1 MSYILLVVIFAFD
14 YFSSLGCCLLF
25 LFIGVVVQEES
36 PEINFVHQ
44 HWIIVC
50 LFVGVMGGSDVILFS
65 SINYD
70 KESSSSF
77 MMRRG
82 AGLVW
87 GWG

>member
-14 YFSSLGCCLLF
+14 YFPSLGCLLF
-25 LFIGVVVQEES
+25 LFIWVVVQEES

-65 SINYD
+65 INYD
-70 KESSSSF
+70 NHLAS
-77 MMRRG
+77 
-82 AGLVW
+82 
-87 GWG
+87 